1 MSWFLDGLAVFFLII
16 LGVSGFARGL
26 IEELGRLVGLIAALI
41 ASVSSSS
48 ELSQR
53 LVKLAAMDR
62 WVALCLAFAGI
73 FAVVLIATRIL
84 TRFIHIAYLSKSN
97 QWVNRSLGFVFG
109 SIKGF
114 FIIIAFTWILAI
126 VPLQKWS
133 HVIASNSRIV
143 QTGTAFRVA
152 VVSFFN
158 WEDPVALGESYIMEL
173 TQP

>member
-1 MSWFLDGLAVFFLII
+1 MSWFIDGLAIFFLII
-16 LGVSGFARGL
+16 MGISGFTKGF
-26 IEELGRLVGLIAALI
+26 IEELGRLFGLIVAMI
-41 ASVSSSS
+41 VSISSTS

-53 LVKLAAMDR
+53 LIKLTPIDN
-62 WVALCLAFAGI
+62 WIALCLAFAGI
-73 FAVVLIATRIL
+73 FSVILLGVRIL
-84 TRFIHIAYLSKSN
+84 TRFVHIAYLSKSN
-97 QWVNRSLGFVFG
+97 QWVNRSMGFVFG

-114 FIIIAFTWILAI
+114 FIIMAFTWILAI

-133 HVIASNSRIV
+133 HVIVSNSRIAR
-143 QTGTAFRVA
+143 TGIAFRVA